1 MAAPLVR
8 ELLDLPPTERL
19 GDCARC
25 GDEPGTAKLLQ
36 LRVIGHQVALC
47 GRCLHRLAELV
58 EPHGE
63 PVASKTIDAW
73 LP

>member
-1 MAAPLVR
+1 MAAPFVR

-25 GDEPGTAKLLQ
+25 GDEPGSANLLQ

-47 GRCLHRLAELV
+47 G
-58 EPHGE
+58 
-63 PVASKTIDAW
+63 
-73 LP
+73 